1 LFSVRYINWKK
12 NTSGMKILNFDRFS
26 ALYEAEQ
33 DLNEKTVS
41 LIRRIVI
48 RFGTCYGGMVSI
60 ADDYKDTLK
69 DLDLVLQAPEDEKIE
84 KLKEIVVKTANAIS
98 QPYKEAGVDT
108 AWKEA
113 ANKTIEALES
123 LVTQYEGEEEVLKEV
138 FKFINY
144 FIVGYKDH
152 LVKSKQEANKAEAAV
167 KESEVQAINEGI
179 FTTKKGNAKALMKQA
194 ITLKAEL
201 EAYAEDE
208 GLKSFVSG
216 KLEKVKDHIQR
227 LAELQTSRRK
237 DIDDEEL
244 VKIGEELNKIPQD
257 INAKQ
262 ESIDKSNRVNGNA
275 SLLNGEAG
283 DLVDIALEKELEVTK
298 KLQEIAAEEAKKKE
312 EEKKQEEI
320 ASRFSIDRDLD
331 PEKISA
337 RRKDADVAKFQKLV
351 IDKFKDY
358 EPFDDFDLYQKFQG
372 YGDDGK
378 FGPTT
383 QDIVV
388 ALKAGYGLDDDT
400 DIITQE
406 LISKIY
412 EEPLDES
419 NMSFIRGFNNFHKA
433 SLLEA
438 FDPNKAKKAP
448 RKSGGSSGSNSRKES
463 SEEDRKEDKEG
474 WDNYPCVV
482 NHSEAQKVALNDGS
496 IAYKLNGEAFFN
508 NGRKKDKEGKM
519 VSYSC
524 EDSMFSNLTD
534 TEVQKIIKEATS
546 LITEASEDIE
556 SLYDDPG
563 YWKDWKSGLDDSEI
577 RAVKATFGGTDE
589 ELKTFGLGKMNK
601 TKDDSGKIQYSDVEP
616 PKITKD
622 SWWYENIEV
631 KYLDKAKELIATP
644 GFEEADKGA
653 YDKLEG
659 LIKYYTEGNI
669 KEPGVRETQ
678 RSGRKGGIR
687 GLLIYKTLKYA
698 ANDTARW
705 KLTLPD
711 GRVRNYDV
719 DADF

>member
-1 LFSVRYINWKK
+1 
-12 NTSGMKILNFDRFS
+12 
-26 ALYEAEQ
+26 
-33 DLNEKTVS
+33 
-41 LIRRIVI
+41 
-48 RFGTCYGGMVSI
+48 
-60 ADDYKDTLK
+60 
-69 DLDLVLQAPEDEKIE
+69 
-84 KLKEIVVKTANAIS
+84 
-98 QPYKEAGVDT
+98 
-108 AWKEA
+108 
-113 ANKTIEALES
+113 
-123 LVTQYEGEEEVLKEV
+123 
-138 FKFINY
+138 
-144 FIVGYKDH
+144 
-152 LVKSKQEANKAEAAV
+152 
-167 KESEVQAINEGI
+167 
-179 FTTKKGNAKALMKQA
+179 
-194 ITLKAEL
+194 
-201 EAYAEDE
+201 
-208 GLKSFVSG
+208 
-216 KLEKVKDHIQR
+216 
-227 LAELQTSRRK
+227 
-237 DIDDEEL
+237 
-244 VKIGEELNKIPQD
+244 
-257 INAKQ
+257 
-262 ESIDKSNRVNGNA
+262 
-275 SLLNGEAG
+275 
-283 DLVDIALEKELEVTK
+283 
-298 KLQEIAAEEAKKKE
+298 
-312 EEKKQEEI
+312 
-320 ASRFSIDRDLD
+320 
-331 PEKISA
+331 
-337 RRKDADVAKFQKLV
+337 
-351 IDKFKDY
+351 
-358 EPFDDFDLYQKFQG
+358 
-372 YGDDGK
+372 
-378 FGPTT
+378 
-383 QDIVV
+383 
-388 ALKAGYGLDDDT
+388 LDDDT

-438 FDPNKAKKAP
+438 FDPNKAKSAP

>member
-1 LFSVRYINWKK
+1 
-12 NTSGMKILNFDRFS
+12 MKILNFDRFS

-383 QDIVV
+383 QDMVV

-438 FDPNKAKKAP
+438 FDPNKAKSAP

-496 IAYKLNGEAFFN
+496 IAYKLNGEVFFN

-669 KEPGVRETQ
+669 KEPGARENQ
-678 RSGRKGGIR
+678 KSGRKGGIR

>member
-1 LFSVRYINWKK
+1 
-12 NTSGMKILNFDRFS
+12 MKILNFDRFS

-438 FDPNKAKKAP
+438 FDPNKAKSAP

>member
-1 LFSVRYINWKK
+1 
-12 NTSGMKILNFDRFS
+12 MKILNFDRFS

-383 QDIVV
+383 QDMVV

>member
-463 SEEDRKEDKEG
+463 SGGDKKEG

>member
-1 LFSVRYINWKK
+1 
-12 NTSGMKILNFDRFS
+12 MKILNFDRFS

-463 SEEDRKEDKEG
+463 SEEDKKEDKEG

-589 ELKTFGLGKMNK
+589 ELKTFGLGKMK
-601 TKDDSGKIQYSDVEP
+601 TKDDSGKIQYSDAEP

-631 KYLDKAKELIATP
+631 KYLNKAKELIATP

-669 KEPGVRETQ
+669 KEPGARENQ
-678 RSGRKGGIR
+678 KSGRKGGIR

>member
-1 LFSVRYINWKK
+1 
-12 NTSGMKILNFDRFS
+12 MKILNFDRFS

-482 NHSEAQKVALNDGS
+482 NHSEAQKEALNDGS

>member
-1 LFSVRYINWKK
+1 
-12 NTSGMKILNFDRFS
+12 MKILNFDRFS

-383 QDIVV
+383 QDMVV

-463 SEEDRKEDKEG
+463 SEEDKKEDKEG

-482 NHSEAQKVALNDGS
+482 NHSEAQKEALNDGS
-496 IAYKLNGEAFFN
+496 IAYKLNGEVFFN

>member
-1 LFSVRYINWKK
+1 
-12 NTSGMKILNFDRFS
+12 MKILNFDGFS

-33 DLNEKTVS
+33 NLSDETKS
-41 LIRRIVI
+41 LIRRIVTS
-48 RFGTCYGGMVSI
+48 FGTSYGSMSSI
-60 ADDYKDTLK
+60 TSDYKDILR
-69 DLDLVLQAPEDEKIE
+69 DLDSVLQADDDEKVA
-84 KLKEIVVKTANAIS
+84 KLKEIVDKIANAIG
-98 QPYKEAGVDT
+98 QPYKEAGVDA

-123 LVTQYEGEEEVLKEV
+123 IVTQYEGEEAVLKAV
-138 FKFINY
+138 FSDVVTFMN
-144 FIVGYKDH
+144 GYKDH
-152 LVKSKQEANKAEAAV
+152 LVKAKQESSKAEAAV

-194 ITLKAEL
+194 VTLKAEL
-201 EAYAEDE
+201 DTAAEDP

-216 KLEKVKDHIQR
+216 KLEEVKDHIQR
-227 LAELQTSRRK
+227 LAELQTARRK
-237 DIDDEEL
+237 DIDNDEL
-244 VKIGEELNKIPQD
+244 DKIGEDLNKIPQD
-257 INAKQ
+257 LNAKI
-262 ESIDKSNRVNGNA
+262 ESLAKSNKVNKDAAMIYVKAIDLIDKA
-275 SLLNGEAG
+275 I
-283 DLVDIALEKELEVTK
+283 DKELEVTK
-298 KLQEIAAEEAKKKE
+298 KLQELAAEEEKKKE

-438 FDPNKAKKAP
+438 FDPNKAKSAP

-482 NHSEAQKVALNDGS
+482 NHSEAQKEALNDGS
-496 IAYKLNGEAFFN
+496 IAYKLNGEVFFN
-508 NGRKKDKEGKM
+508 NGRKEDKEGKM

-534 TEVQKIIKEATS
+534 TEVQKIIKEATG

-563 YWKDWKSGLDDSEI
+563 YWKEWKSFPDDAEI
-577 RAVKATFGGTDE
+577 PAVKATFGGTDE

-669 KEPGVRETQ
+669 KEPGARETQ

>member
-1 LFSVRYINWKK
+1 
-12 NTSGMKILNFDRFS
+12 MKILNFDRFS

-383 QDIVV
+383 QDMVV

-463 SEEDRKEDKEG
+463 SEEDKKEDKEG

-669 KEPGVRETQ
+669 KEPGARETQ

>member
-1 LFSVRYINWKK
+1 
-12 NTSGMKILNFDRFS
+12 MKILNFDRFS

-383 QDIVV
+383 QDMVV

-631 KYLDKAKELIATP
+631 KYLNKAKELIATP

>member
-383 QDIVV
+383 QDMVV

-438 FDPNKAKKAP
+438 FDPNKAKSAP

-482 NHSEAQKVALNDGS
+482 NHSEAQKEALNDGS
-496 IAYKLNGEAFFN
+496 IAYKLNGEVFFN

-669 KEPGVRETQ
+669 KEPGARENQ
-678 RSGRKGGIR
+678 KSGRKGGIR